1 MDRAYYQLIEESV
14 DICRLSTAIVQYAD
28 YKEPIK
34 ATTDVII
41 IDVIKEL
48 QRTKQVLQE
57 VLNRQEYANVNS
69 MPL

>member
-14 DICRLSTAIVQYAD
+14 DICRLSAAVVQNAD

-34 ATTDVII
+34 VTTDVII

-57 VLNRQEYANVNS
+57 VLNRQEYANVKS
-69 MPL
+69 M